1 MACECVPVVTE
12 RGPLPDTVGP
22 TGFYVPYGD
31 VGATVEA
38 IKKAL
43 NSGKG
48 KEARERIKR
57 MFPLEKR
64 KGELIREIEELL
76 QT

>member
-43 NSGKG
+43 DSDKG

-57 MFPLEKR
+57 MFPRQER
-64 KGELIREIEELL
+64 EGELIKEIGGLL